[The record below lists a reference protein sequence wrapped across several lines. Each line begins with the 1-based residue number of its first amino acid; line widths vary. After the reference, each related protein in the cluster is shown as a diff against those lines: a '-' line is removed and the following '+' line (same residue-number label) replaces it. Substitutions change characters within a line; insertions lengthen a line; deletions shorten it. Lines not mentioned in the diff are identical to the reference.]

1 MTDEPGFREETRSTV
16 TYEELTPQ
24 QKEYVDGRHPQTATY
39 KATEQYLDD
48 EDRGELEDVLD
59 AILDPDATYVPR
71 YRVQVDSLLKALED
85 LRNHLRG
92 KYYGG

>member
-1 MTDEPGFREETRSTV
+1 M
-16 TYEELTPQ
+16 
-24 QKEYVDGRHPQTATY
+24 TATY

-48 EDRGELEDVLD
+48 EDRRAMEEVIDVG
-59 AILDPDATYVPR
+59 
-71 YRVQVDSLLKALED
+71 YRAFVHAHDFEMPNVTVEAALKALED